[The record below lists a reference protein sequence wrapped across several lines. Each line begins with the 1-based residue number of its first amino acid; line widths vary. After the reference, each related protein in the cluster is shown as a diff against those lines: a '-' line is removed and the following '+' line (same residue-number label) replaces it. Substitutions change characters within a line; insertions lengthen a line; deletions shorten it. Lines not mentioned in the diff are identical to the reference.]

1 MKNEEMEKNVE
12 AARLR
17 WLEASENASKLALEM
32 YQPGSGYGDPQ
43 AEAGDKYR
51 VEAARADAQRLMQEY
66 HDIDRQ
72 LNERRISDL
81 QKSQTLATWASFA
94 VAFVVGAATIVGTI
108 LQIIK

>member
-1 MKNEEMEKNVE
+1 MKNKEMVKNVE
-12 AARLR
+12 AARVR
-17 WLEASENASKLALEM
+17 WIESSENASKLALEV

-72 LNERRISDL
+72 LNEQRISDL
-81 QKSQTLATWASFA
+81 QSSQTLATWASFT
-94 VAFVVGAATIVGTI
+94 VALVVGVATIVGTL
-108 LQIIK
+108 LQLIK

>member
-1 MKNEEMEKNVE
+1 MKNKGMVKNVE
-12 AARLR
+12 AARVR
-17 WLEASENASKLALEM
+17 WLEASENASKLSLEM

-72 LNERRISDL
+72 LNEQRISDL

-94 VAFVVGAATIVGTI
+94 VAFVVGLATVVEPV
-108 LQIIK
+108 LQLLK